1 MCLSGTPP
9 VLNGKTNDLG
19 SLDGPTGGFTR
30 RRHDKIGEGAPF
42 DFGGMLQ
49 QCVNIVRQSLRP
61 AEASVF
67 AIHDKMVV
75 RSTPATHDSD
85 PKT

>member
-1 MCLSGTPP
+1 
-9 VLNGKTNDLG
+9 
-19 SLDGPTGGFTR
+19 
-30 RRHDKIGEGAPF
+30 
-42 DFGGMLQ
+42 MLQ